1 MMKSL
6 PKLVEKTFGGFSLF
20 MVCTYIYNCVGMYV
34 QVFDIEHFCVKSN
47 RLYIRI
53 YVVSDCVV
61 IIYMYGMIIVAI

>member
-1 MMKSL
+1 
-6 PKLVEKTFGGFSLF
+6 
-20 MVCTYIYNCVGMYV
+20 MYV

-53 YVVSDCVV
+53 YIVSNCIA